1 MLILPVQLPIKGVR
15 INIGIC
21 MSFNLKICSIK
32 QNNKIASLLKGGGN
46 MLGLR

>member
-1 MLILPVQLPIKGVR
+1 MLILPVQLPIKGGG
-15 INIGIC
+15 ISIGIC
-21 MSFNLKICSIK
+21 MSFSLKICSIK